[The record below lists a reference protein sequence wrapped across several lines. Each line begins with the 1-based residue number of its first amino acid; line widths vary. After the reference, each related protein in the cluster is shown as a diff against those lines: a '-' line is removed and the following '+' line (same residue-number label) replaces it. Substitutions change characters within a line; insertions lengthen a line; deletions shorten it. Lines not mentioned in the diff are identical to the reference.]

1 MKSIHRIMILHIH
14 QPSSINYWILDPGVG
29 SKKKKKR
36 GRTAGGSRTP
46 DEISGYPDLLLVLV
60 VCAR

>member
-29 SKKKKKR
+29 SKKKKK
-36 GRTAGGSRTP
+36 
-46 DEISGYPDLLLVLV
+46 EEELLGDRELRMRSLGTLI
-60 VCAR
+60 CFSS